1 MKNGIF
7 LTTGAAAPHCQASP
21 AALKNTRFLEHVG
34 VPMLTKPR
42 TLDDIHRVTQRV
54 LQGP

>member
-1 MKNGIF
+1 VKNGIF

-34 VPMLTKPR
+34 VPMLTKPL
-42 TLDDIHRVTQRV
+42 TLDDIHRVTQQV
-54 LQGP
+54 LQAP